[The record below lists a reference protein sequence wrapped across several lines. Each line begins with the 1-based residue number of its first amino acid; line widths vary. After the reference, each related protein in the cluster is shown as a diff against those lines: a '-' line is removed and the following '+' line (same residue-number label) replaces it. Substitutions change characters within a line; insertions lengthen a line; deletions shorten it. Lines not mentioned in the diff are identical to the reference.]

1 MCVILIFLML
11 LRKPTNLP
19 LYRLQLL
26 DTYCNYNSKLMQ
38 YHVTIATVFL
48 CYYRLMYLVGLFYL
62 GPSNVNTYASIP
74 SLLDRHETPLFG
86 V

>member
-26 DTYCNYNSKLMQ
+26 GTYCNYNPKLMQ
-38 YHVTIATVFL
+38 YHVTIATIFCV
-48 CYYRLMYLVGLFYL
+48 
-62 GPSNVNTYASIP
+62 AI
-74 SLLDRHETPLFG
+74 D
-86 V
+86 